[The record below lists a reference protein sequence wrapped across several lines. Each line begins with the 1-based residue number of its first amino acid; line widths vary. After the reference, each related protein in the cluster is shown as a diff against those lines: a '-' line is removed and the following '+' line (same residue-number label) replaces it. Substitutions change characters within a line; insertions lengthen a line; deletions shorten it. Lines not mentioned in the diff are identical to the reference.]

1 MPDALLTPSR
11 RRRWAAR
18 GATLA
23 LVLLVAACGGSDD
36 GDQNVVG
43 DVTKDTALP
52 TQSVP
57 TTLASVAGEECKEAT
72 DVPEFEGKPVV
83 QMPAGQTIDELAS
96 IDITVGDGAE
106 AELGKEITVNYVGI
120 ACSTGKEFDTSW
132 VEGGQPATFTLTEGS
147 LIEGWIEGLPG
158 MKVGGRRMLLIPSD
172 LAYGPEGNQGIAPDE
187 ALVFVI
193 DLIEVA
199 DPAPA
204 EDPTATTAPADGD
217 ATTTTAAEGDATTT
231 TAAEG

>member
-1 MPDALLTPSR
+1 VPDALPTPSR
-11 RRRWAAR
+11 RRRRAVLGAA
-18 GATLA
+18 LA
-23 LVLLVAACGGSDD
+23 LVLLVAACGGDD
-36 GDQNVVG
+36 EEGNVVG
-43 DVTKDTALP
+43 DVTEDSALP
-52 TQSVP
+52 TQVAP

-83 QMPAGQTIDELAS
+83 EMPAGQTIDELTT

-106 AELGKEITVNYVGI
+106 AALDKEITVNYVGI
-120 ACSTGKEFDTSW
+120 ACSTGMEFDTSW
-132 VEGGQPATFTLTEGS
+132 VEGGQPATFTLSEGA
-147 LIEGWIEGLPG
+147 LIDGWIEGLPG

-172 LAYGPEGNQGIAPDE
+172 MAYGPEGNQGIAPDE

-193 DLIEVA
+193 DLLEVA
-199 DPAPA
+199 EPAPA
-204 EDPTATTAPADGD
+204 EDPTATSAPAEGD

>member
-1 MPDALLTPSR
+1 VPDALPTSSR
-11 RRRWAAR
+11 RRSRAVLGAA
-18 GATLA
+18 LA
-23 LVLLVAACGGSDD
+23 LVLVLAACGGDD
-36 GDQNVVG
+36 DEGNVVG
-43 DVTKDTALP
+43 DVTEDTALP
-52 TQSVP
+52 TQVAP

-83 QMPAGQTIDELAS
+83 EMPAGQTIDELTT

-106 AELGKEITVNYVGI
+106 AALGKEITVNYVGI
-120 ACSTGKEFDTSW
+120 ACSTGMEFDTSW
-132 VEGGQPATFTLTEGS
+132 VEGGEPATFTLSEGS
-147 LIEGWIEGLPG
+147 LIDGWIEGLPG

-172 LAYGPEGNQGIAPDE
+172 MAYGPEGNQGIAPDE

-193 DLIEVA
+193 DLLEVA
-199 DPAPA
+199 EPAPA
-204 EDPTATTAPADGD
+204 EDPTATSAPAEGD